1 MNQRELFLRAQ
12 IILITK
18 MLFKFNKLVH
28 TSACVHRD
36 MKHAGSLESTQV
48 A

>member
-1 MNQRELFLRAQ
+1 MGKPLAQRHHGGYNAQ
-12 IILITK
+12 LTIGSY
-18 MLFKFNKLVH
+18 

-36 MKHAGSLESTQV
+36 MKHTGSLESTKD